1 MSDPYENA
9 FDAVMNKKPA
19 EFEDAVSSILTDKLR
34 ERIGVEKIAVAQR
47 FINEPEAE
55 LDYEEEVADEEV

>member
-1 MSDPYENA
+1 MS
-9 FDAVMNKKPA
+9 KKPA

-55 LDYEEEVADEEV
+55 PDYEEEVADEEV